1 VDETEASQRD
11 PIRDSGVLPAF
22 AHRPAEIWTMVS
34 LDLLGAVIAALAAFA
49 PFTMHRVE
57 DRAIVLAVVFVVL
70 AIAVWIAAASLR
82 RIALVV
88 GIVIQV
94 GLISVAITAART
106 GEGEALVTFA
116 YVWITIYAAAFFTVT
131 ELRLVVALIAA
142 GSLGA
147 LASDGIDHWGAVWI
161 IANATTIT
169 AAVVVGRSAQALRR
183 DAGTDELTGIF
194 NRRGFAQAAA
204 LVRSLTERNNLSLVV
219 AIMDLD
225 DFKAL
230 NDAAGHAAGDQA
242 LIEATSAWRR
252 ELREGDLLGRF
263 GGDEFVVLLPGVSLA
278 EAEEAIDR
286 LHVAHPI
293 EWTAGCADWHVEED
307 LEGCLRRADA
317 QLYARKVEKRSSRR
331 NSA

>member
-11 PIRDSGVLPAF
+11 RIREGGLLPAF
-22 AHRPAEIWTMVS
+22 AHRPAEIWTMVG
-34 LDLLGAVIAALAAFA
+34 LDLLGAVIAFAAAFA
-49 PFTMHRVE
+49 PFTMHRVGH
-57 DRAIVLAVVFVVL
+57 RAIALAIVFVLL
-70 AIAVWIAAASLR
+70 AFCVWISAARLHR
-82 RIALVV
+82 LALVV
-88 GIVIQV
+88 GIVIQI
-94 GLISVAITAART
+94 GLISAAITAART

-116 YVWITIYAAAFFTVT
+116 YVWITIYAAAFFTVA

-142 GSLGA
+142 GSIGG
-147 LASDGIDHWGAVWI
+147 LAADGIGHWGAVWI
-161 IANATTIT
+161 IANATTAT

-183 DAGTDELTGIF
+183 DAGTDELTGIL

-204 LVRSLTERNNLSLVV
+204 IVRSLTERNNLNVVV

-242 LIEATSAWRR
+242 LIAATSAWQR
-252 ELREGDLLGRF
+252 ELRDGDLLGRF

-293 EWTAGCADWHVEED
+293 DWTAGCATWDADEVLEE
-307 LEGCLRRADA
+307 CLRRADA
-317 QLYARKVEKRSSRR
+317 QLYARKIEKRPERR
-331 NSA
+331 RTA